1 MKNKCLVL
9 IISGGL
15 TLLTGCGGGGGGG
28 SSSSP
33 DITELS
39 LNPASSLS
47 LVEGS
52 ESSLDMGLN
61 YTGNKSLTY
70 LVTSDL
76 SNDAFDYSVTDGVM
90 TFSNISLNTGT
101 DSVVLHVSVSDGD
114 VQDDA
119 QIVANLDNI
128 SASGV
133 IVTANM
139 YQSQTDVILAMAELA
154 TIDHYYSKTNE
165 FAEIVSPNLKLI
177 TQSSTMLGV
186 KEKIEAA
193 QHSVANYH
201 NGAISES
208 ELVSI
213 TDGITT
219 SLNHLANERLADIN
233 LEAGAN
239 SSLIQ
244 LPTVK
249 FTAHGGSFSYFKGN
263 LEYGNYDGDDW
274 TFSATYGFL
283 TTMLDPLDSQCE
295 I

>member
-1 MKNKCLVL
+1 MKNKCVVTILF
-9 IISGGL
+9 GGL
-15 TLLTGCGGGGGGG
+15 TLLTGCGGGGGG

-33 DITELS
+33 ETADLR
-39 LNPASSLS
+39 LNPASPLS
-47 LVEGS
+47 LVEGR
-52 ESSLDMGLN
+52 EASLDMGLT

-76 SNDAFDYSVTDGVM
+76 PEDAFDYSATDGVI
-90 TFSNISLNTGT
+90 TFSNIDLNTGVG
-101 DSVVLHVSVSDGD
+101 SVVLHVSVSDGD
-114 VQDDA
+114 VQDDV
-119 QIVANLDNI
+119 QLVTSLENTSAN
-128 SASGV
+128 AT

-139 YQSQTDVILAMAELA
+139 LQSQTDVILAMAELA
-154 TIDHYYSKTNE
+154 TINHYYSKTND
-165 FAEIVSPNLKLI
+165 FAEIVAPELKLA

-193 QHSVANYH
+193 QHSVANYQK
-201 NGAISES
+201 GAMSED
-208 ELVSI
+208 ELLST

-219 SLNHLANERLADIN
+219 SLNQLANERLAVIN

-239 SSLIQ
+239 SSLIS
-244 LPTVK
+244 LPTLE
-249 FTAHGGSFSYFKGN
+249 FTTHDGSFSYFKGN
-263 LEYGNYDGDDW
+263 LKYGHYDNDDW